1 VAETLFTMFFY
12 GTLKR
17 GQSNHERFCRGAV
30 RIEPATALGR
40 LYELP
45 FGFPGL
51 CVDQREVQ
59 AVGTTDYL
67 ADAEKQREA
76 PPDSMA
82 SAPGWDIVH
91 GELFTFADPAI
102 RLPALDAL
110 EGYVPGE
117 NGLYQRVLIPVQSRG
132 EPLLAWVY
140 ELKRPDG
147 VYLPG
152 GRWPA

>member
-1 VAETLFTMFFY
+1 VAETLISMFFY

-17 GQSNHERFCRGAV
+17 GQSNHYRFCRAALRV
-30 RIEPATALGR
+30 EPATTLGR

-51 CVDQREVQ
+51 RVYGRDVR

-76 PPDSMA
+76 APAPLA
-82 SAPGWDIVH
+82 SEPAWDTVH
-91 GELFTFADPAI
+91 GELFTFTDPER
-102 RLPALDAL
+102 RLIAFDAL

-117 NGLYQRVLIPVQSRG
+117 NRLYRRVLIPVQSRG
-132 EPLLAWVY
+132 ETLLAWAY
-140 ELKRPDG
+140 ELRLQTG
-147 VYLPG
+147 AYLPG

>member
-1 VAETLFTMFFY
+1 VAETLISMFFY

-17 GQSNHERFCRGAV
+17 GQSNHDRFCRAALRV
-30 RIEPATALGR
+30 EPATTLGR

-51 CVDQREVQ
+51 RVYGRDVR

-67 ADAEKQREA
+67 ADAEKQQEA
-76 PPDSMA
+76 APAPLA
-82 SAPGWDIVH
+82 SEPAWDTVH
-91 GELFTFADPAI
+91 GELFTFPDPER
-102 RLPALDAL
+102 RLIVFDAL

-117 NGLYQRVLIPVQSRG
+117 NRLYRRVLIPVQSRG
-132 EPLLAWVY
+132 EPLLAWAY
-140 ELKRPDG
+140 ELRQQAG
-147 VYLPG
+147 AYLPG